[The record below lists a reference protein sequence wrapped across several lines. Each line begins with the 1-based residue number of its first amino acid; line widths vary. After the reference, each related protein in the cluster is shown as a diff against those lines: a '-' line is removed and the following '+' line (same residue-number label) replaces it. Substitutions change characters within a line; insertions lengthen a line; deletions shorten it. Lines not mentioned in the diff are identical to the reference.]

1 MERPVIQVGD
11 FIAARSMSIVCG
23 FVVAVGH
30 VKFGRAQLP
39 AYTIRL
45 ANGRH
50 DVILAE
56 DARFVAR

>member
-1 MERPVIQVGD
+1 METATIQVGD
-11 FIAARSMSIVCG
+11 FIASKSMSVVCG
-23 FVVAVGH
+23 FVVAVGY
-30 VKFGRAQLP
+30 VRFGKQQLS